1 MLHLTY
7 LNYKET
13 IMELKTRIENLK
25 SKILKN
31 IEEAAKRG
39 NTEKILSNSKIVEEA
54 ERLIKRWEEINSAVN
69 ALEKGANST
78 DEHTIDFERV
88 PASKD
93 IHEFSHKQKGKIRR
107 NEIIR
112 ELKTMGVSLFP
123 VGGTTYKTKNGNL
136 IGIASASE
144 RLPNR
149 WFLGLPLKSY
159 SSVVLI
165 CENKSGELLNF
176 ILPKDF
182 LNSNIDKMSHDE
194 YGQIKFNIVLKGES
208 YQLRIPDEG
217 FANIDNF
224 RDNYIPL
231 RV

>member
-1 MLHLTY
+1 
-7 LNYKET
+7 
-13 IMELKTRIENLK
+13 MELKTRIDNLK

-69 ALEKGANST
+69 VLEKRTNLT
-78 DEHTIDFERV
+78 DEHTIDFEKI
-88 PASKD
+88 PASKY
-93 IHEFSHKQKGKIRR
+93 IHEFSHKQKGKLRR
-107 NEIIR
+107 DRIMR
-112 ELKTMGVSLFP
+112 ELKTIGVSLFP
-123 VGGTTYKTKNGNL
+123 VSGTTYKTKNGNL

-144 RLPNR
+144 ILPNR

-176 ILPKDF
+176 VLPKDF

-224 RDNYIPL
+224 RDNYAPL